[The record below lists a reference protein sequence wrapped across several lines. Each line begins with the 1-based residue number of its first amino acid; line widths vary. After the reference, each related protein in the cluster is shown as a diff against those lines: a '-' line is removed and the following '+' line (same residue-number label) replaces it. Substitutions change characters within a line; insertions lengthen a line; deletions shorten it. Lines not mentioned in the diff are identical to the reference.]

1 MSGDIEAIGDVATGA
16 AIARVIEPSAGE
28 GHGDGA
34 KCLNCGT
41 ALLGRHC
48 HGCGQSAHIHRTLGG
63 FAHDIVH
70 GVLHFEGKFWR
81 TLPMIFFRPG
91 QLTRRYINGERAR
104 FVSPFAL
111 FLFSVFLMFAAISWF
126 GGPVKLPTDLEVNAG
141 KSQWRAD
148 LDTELVKTR
157 AELKTLETAPVPP
170 GSNPAARNAKIKDMR
185 AEVEGLENMLKIATG
200 DAFKDYAQEKIDV
213 NLGSPAVNAAIKTA
227 IGHAMANPRLLLYK
241 IQSSAYKFS
250 WLLIPLSLPFVW
262 LTFAWRRAFPLYDHA
277 VFITYSLS
285 FMTLLFVLLALLG
298 ALGPLE
304 AVIPPLILL
313 APPLHMFFQLRGT
326 YGLSVASAL
335 WRSVALLGFAV
346 IVLQLFGLLLLA
358 MGVSG

>member
-16 AIARVIEPSAGE
+16 VIARAIEPHAGE

-34 KCLNCGT
+34 SCLNCGT
-41 ALLGRHC
+41 LLIGSHC
-48 HGCGQSAHIHRTLGG
+48 HGCGQSAHVHRTLTG

-70 GVLHFEGKFWR
+70 GVFHFEGKIWR

-126 GGPVKLPTDLEVNAG
+126 GGPVKLPTDLELNAG

-148 LDTELVKTR
+148 LDKDLVRAR
-157 AELKTLETAPVPP
+157 AELKALEAT
-170 GSNPAARNAKIKDMR
+170 PAAPGANTRSAKIKEVR
-185 AEVEGLENMLKIATG
+185 AEVAGLEQMLKIATG
-200 DAFKDYAQEKIDV
+200 SAFNDYAQEKIDV
-213 NLGSPAVNAAIKTA
+213 NLGSPAVNDAIKTA
-227 IGHAMANPRLLLYK
+227 IRHALANPKLLLYK

-262 LTFAWRRAFPLYDHA
+262 LIFAWRREFRLYDHA

-285 FMTLLFVLLALLG
+285 FMTLLFVLLALMS

-304 AVIPPLILL
+304 TLIPPLILL

-335 WRSVALLGFAV
+335 WRSVALLAFAV